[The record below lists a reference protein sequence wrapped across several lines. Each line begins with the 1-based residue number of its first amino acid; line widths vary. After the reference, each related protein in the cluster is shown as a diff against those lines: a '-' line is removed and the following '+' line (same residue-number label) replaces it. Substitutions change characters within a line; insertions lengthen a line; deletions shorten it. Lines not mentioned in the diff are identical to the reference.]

1 MRGLTS
7 ALVAL
12 AVIGLGYWA
21 YNQNIQTKHALRE
34 VERLQAG
41 IAAERAHLA
50 RLRAEFAYHNRPDNL
65 RELAELNFGT
75 LGLFNMTP
83 DQFGQVTHI
92 PYPPFQPTELRQLS
106 HTEPTEVMQ

>member
-1 MRGLTS
+1 MRGIAS
-7 ALVAL
+7 ALTAL

-34 VERLQAG
+34 VARLQAD
-41 IAAERAHLA
+41 IAAEREHLA

-65 RELAELNFGT
+65 RELAELNFAT

-83 DQFGQVTHI
+83 DQFGEVTHI
-92 PYPPFQPTELRQLS
+92 PYAPLETAEIHHLS
-106 HTEPTEVMQ
+106 FNAEDEE